1 MLSQAYKEKCYVSVI
16 TFALASTFRFYV
28 LLGVSVEIRNPK
40 MAHGMEER
48 KKPLWKEGMT
58 EHMQHNRR
66 RKHQGLQV

>member
-1 MLSQAYKEKCYVSVI
+1 M
-16 TFALASTFRFYV
+16 
-28 LLGVSVEIRNPK
+28 EIRNPK
-40 MAHGMEER
+40 VAHGMEER